1 MAKKKNNDQVMF
13 HKFFAEFYK
22 WNAVGFIL
30 FLVAYVSVLIW
41 GGEWGRYW
49 LFPVCLLILLLTAV
63 RYYVFFFTALIDLKK
78 SRIETKDISVQTV
91 LLDKHLNYYNRGGG
105 MVGKGKCR
113 LIDSENTVYYV
124 TYEGDDALLRLDE
137 YYHGAEVRI
146 EYLERSK
153 IILHM
158 KNVSQNAAAQ
168 HLYDD
173 FRSYYRRISKD

>member
-1 MAKKKNNDQVMF
+1 MTKQKNNDKVIF

-22 WNAVGFIL
+22 WNAAGFIL

-49 LFPVCLLILLLTAV
+49 LFPVCWLILLLTAV
-63 RYYVFFFTALIDLKK
+63 RYYVYFFTALIDLKK

-91 LLDKHLNYYNRGGG
+91 LLDKHLNYYNRGGVMLG
-105 MVGKGKCR
+105 NGKCR

-124 TYEGDDALLRLDE
+124 TSEGTDALFWPDD
-137 YYHGAEVRI
+137 YYHRAEVRI

-153 IILHM
+153 IVLHM
-158 KNVSQNAAAQ
+158 KNISRSAAAQ
-168 HLYDD
+168 HLYDN